1 MKAEKSKSVRRTW
14 LEVAIVVGFA
24 LIFAAPSLLKEG
36 AVFIPLLVKTS
47 LVCAAA
53 FGVNVHFLMPRYMFR
68 SRYVAY
74 AVGILALMAL
84 TLLVMVPLMSWR
96 EVIPAVQ
103 VAPEQPGWLSL
114 PFRWLL
120 PLVGMLFVSSLYSF
134 YRRERDNKKR
144 EIDMTHQNIEFEMK
158 FLKTQINPHFL
169 FNALN
174 NIYALSIIKSE
185 KTPDMILKLSDML
198 RFTLYDSE
206 SKKVKLKREV
216 EYITNYIEFQ
226 KLKTDSDLNIRV
238 EASGCNEEFMI
249 EPMLLIPFIEN
260 SFKHGNIDN
269 PKKGWLQV
277 SIKTLGPILV
287 FQVRNSLPPIAINKD
302 VVGGIGVENVRKRLD
317 ILYPGRYEMKIDK
330 TETEFGVF
338 LKIDTFVA

>member
-1 MKAEKSKSVRRTW
+1 MEQSKTLTSKRAW
-14 LEVAIVVGFA
+14 LEIAIMAGFA
-24 LIFAAPSLLKEG
+24 VIFAAPSLIKDGVYFL
-36 AVFIPLLVKTS
+36 PLVVKM
-47 LVCAAA
+47 LIVCVSA
-53 FGVNVHFLMPRYMFR
+53 FLVNVHYLMPRQLFCGSYQ
-68 SRYVAY
+68 RYALGV
-74 AVGILALMAL
+74 LALMVL
-84 TLLVMVPLMSWR
+84 TLLVMHLLDFWHESQFPP
-96 EVIPAVQ
+96 PADPD
-103 VAPEQPGWLSL
+103 AINI

-134 YRRERDNKKR
+134 YLKEKNNKMR
-144 EIDMTHQNIEFEMK
+144 EIDMRHQNIEFEMK

-206 SKKVKLKREV
+206 NKKVKLKREI
-216 EYITNYIEFQ
+216 EYINNFIEFQ
-226 KLKTDSDLNIRV
+226 KLKTDSDLNIRMD
-238 EASGCNEEFMI
+238 ASGCNEEFMI

-277 SIKTLGPILV
+277 SVKTLGPILV

-302 VVGGIGVENVRKRLD
+302 IVGGIGVENVRKRLN

-338 LKIDTFVA
+338 LKIDTFAA

>member
-1 MKAEKSKSVRRTW
+1 MEQSKTLTSKRTW
-14 LEVAIVVGFA
+14 LEIAIMAGFA
-24 LIFAAPSLLKEG
+24 VIFAAPSLIKDGVYFL
-36 AVFIPLLVKTS
+36 PLVVKM
-47 LVCAAA
+47 LIVCVSA
-53 FGVNVHFLMPRYMFR
+53 FLVNVHYLMPRQLFR
-68 SRYVAY
+68 GSYQRYALGVL
-74 AVGILALMAL
+74 ILMVL
-84 TLLVMVPLMSWR
+84 TLLVMRLLDFWHESQLPPLSDPDA
-96 EVIPAVQ
+96 INI
-103 VAPEQPGWLSL
+103 

-134 YRRERDNKKR
+134 YLKEKNNKLR
-144 EIDMTHQNIEFEMK
+144 EIDMRHQNIEFEMK

-206 SKKVKLKREV
+206 NKKVKLKREI
-216 EYITNYIEFQ
+216 EYINNFIEFQ
-226 KLKTDSDLNIRV
+226 KLKTDSDLNIRMD
-238 EASGCNEEFMI
+238 ASGCNEEFMI

-277 SIKTLGPILV
+277 SVKTLGPILV

-302 VVGGIGVENVRKRLD
+302 IVGGIGVENVRKRLN

-338 LKIDTFVA
+338 LKIDTFAA

>member
-1 MKAEKSKSVRRTW
+1 MEQSKTLTSKRAW
-14 LEVAIVVGFA
+14 LEIAIMAGFA
-24 LIFAAPSLLKEG
+24 VIFAAPSLIKDGVYFL
-36 AVFIPLLVKTS
+36 PLVVKM
-47 LVCAAA
+47 LIVCVSA
-53 FGVNVHFLMPRYMFR
+53 FLVNVHYLMPRQLFR
-68 SRYVAY
+68 GSYQRYALGVL
-74 AVGILALMAL
+74 ILMVL
-84 TLLVMVPLMSWR
+84 TLFVMRLLDFWCESKVP
-96 EVIPAVQ
+96 
-103 VAPEQPGWLSL
+103 QPSDPDSINI

-134 YRRERDNKKR
+134 YLKEKNNKMR
-144 EIDMTHQNIEFEMK
+144 EIDMRHQNIEFEMK

-206 SKKVKLKREV
+206 NKKVKLKREI
-216 EYITNYIEFQ
+216 EYINNFIEFQ
-226 KLKTDSDLNIRV
+226 KLKTDSDLNIRMD
-238 EASGCNEEFMI
+238 ASGCNEEFMI

-277 SIKTLGPILV
+277 SVKTLGPILV

-302 VVGGIGVENVRKRLD
+302 IVGGIGVENVRKRLN

-338 LKIDTFVA
+338 LKIDTFAA

>member
-1 MKAEKSKSVRRTW
+1 MEQSKTLTSKRAW
-14 LEVAIVVGFA
+14 LEIAIMAGFA
-24 LIFAAPSLLKEG
+24 VIFAAPSLIKDGVYFL
-36 AVFIPLLVKTS
+36 PLVVKM
-47 LVCAAA
+47 LIVCVSA
-53 FGVNVHFLMPRYMFR
+53 FLVNVHYLMPRQLFR
-68 SRYVAY
+68 GSYQRYALGVL
-74 AVGILALMAL
+74 ILMVL
-84 TLLVMVPLMSWR
+84 TLLVMRLLDFWHESKVP
-96 EVIPAVQ
+96 
-103 VAPEQPGWLSL
+103 QPSDPDSINI

-134 YRRERDNKKR
+134 YLKEKNNKMR
-144 EIDMTHQNIEFEMK
+144 EIDMRHQNIEFEMK

-206 SKKVKLKREV
+206 NKKVKLKREI
-216 EYITNYIEFQ
+216 EYINNFIEFQ
-226 KLKTDSDLNIRV
+226 KLKTDSDLNIRMD
-238 EASGCNEEFMI
+238 ASGCNDEFMI

-277 SIKTLGPILV
+277 SVKTLGPILV

-302 VVGGIGVENVRKRLD
+302 IVGGIGVENVRKRLN

-338 LKIDTFVA
+338 LKIDTFAA

>member
-1 MKAEKSKSVRRTW
+1 MEQTKTLTSKRTW
-14 LEVAIVVGFA
+14 LEIAIMAGFA
-24 LIFAAPSLLKEG
+24 VIFAAPSLIKDGVYFL
-36 AVFIPLLVKTS
+36 PLVVKM
-47 LVCAAA
+47 LIVCVSA
-53 FGVNVHFLMPRYMFR
+53 FLVNVHYLMPRQLFR
-68 SRYVAY
+68 GSYQRYALGVL
-74 AVGILALMAL
+74 ILMVL
-84 TLLVMVPLMSWR
+84 TLLVMRLLDFWHESQLPPLSDPDA
-96 EVIPAVQ
+96 INI
-103 VAPEQPGWLSL
+103 

-134 YRRERDNKKR
+134 YLKEKNNKMR
-144 EIDMTHQNIEFEMK
+144 EIDMRHQNIEFEMK

-206 SKKVKLKREV
+206 NKKVKLKREI
-216 EYITNYIEFQ
+216 EYINNFIEFQ
-226 KLKTDSDLNIRV
+226 KLKTDSDLNIRMD
-238 EASGCNEEFMI
+238 ASGCNEEFMI

-277 SIKTLGPILV
+277 SVKTLGPILV

-302 VVGGIGVENVRKRLD
+302 IVGGIGVENVRKRLN

-338 LKIDTFVA
+338 LKIDTFAA

>member
-1 MKAEKSKSVRRTW
+1 MLNNKAITSRRLW

-24 LIFAAPSLLKEG
+24 VIFAAPSLIKDGVYFLPMVVKMLIVCVS
-36 AVFIPLLVKTS
+36 AFI
-47 LVCAAA
+47 
-53 FGVNVHFLMPRYMFR
+53 VNVHILMPRYLFR
-68 SRYVAY
+68 GLYRRYVAG
-74 AVGILALMAL
+74 VVILMVL
-84 TLLVMVPLMSWR
+84 TLLVMRLLDPWR
-96 EVIPAVQ
+96 E
-103 VAPEQPGWLSL
+103 SL
-114 PFRWLL
+114 VSPPSPDSLNIPFRWLL

-134 YRRERDNKKR
+134 YLRERNNKMR
-144 EIDMTHQNIEFEMK
+144 EIDMRHQNIEFEMK

-185 KTPDMILKLSDML
+185 RTPDMILKLSDML

-206 SKKVKLKREV
+206 NKKVKLKREV
-216 EYITNYIEFQ
+216 EYINNFIEFQ
-226 KLKTDSDLNIRV
+226 KLKTDTDLNIRMD
-238 EASGCNEEFMI
+238 ASGCNDEFMI

-277 SIKTLGPILV
+277 TVKTLGPILV
-287 FQVRNSLPPIAINKD
+287 FEVRNSLPPIAINKD
-302 VVGGIGVENVRKRLD
+302 VVGGIGVENVRKRLN

-338 LKIDTFVA
+338 LKIDTFSA

>member
-1 MKAEKSKSVRRTW
+1 MEQSKTLTSKRAW
-14 LEVAIVVGFA
+14 LEIAIMAGFA
-24 LIFAAPSLLKEG
+24 VIFAAPSLIKDGVYFL
-36 AVFIPLLVKTS
+36 PLVVKM
-47 LVCAAA
+47 LIVCVSA
-53 FGVNVHFLMPRYMFR
+53 FLVNVHYLMPRQLFR
-68 SRYVAY
+68 GSYQRYALGVL
-74 AVGILALMAL
+74 ILMVL
-84 TLLVMVPLMSWR
+84 TLLVMRLLDFWHESKVP
-96 EVIPAVQ
+96 
-103 VAPEQPGWLSL
+103 QPSDPDSINI

-134 YRRERDNKKR
+134 YLKEKNNKMR
-144 EIDMTHQNIEFEMK
+144 EIDMRHQNIEFEMK

-185 KTPDMILKLSDML
+185 KTPGMILKLSDML

-206 SKKVKLKREV
+206 NKKVKLKREI
-216 EYITNYIEFQ
+216 EYINNFIEFQ
-226 KLKTDSDLNIRV
+226 KLKTDSDLNIRMD
-238 EASGCNEEFMI
+238 ASGCNDEFMI

-277 SIKTLGPILV
+277 SVKTLGPILV

-302 VVGGIGVENVRKRLD
+302 IVGGIGVENVRKRLN

-338 LKIDTFVA
+338 LKIDTFAA

>member
-1 MKAEKSKSVRRTW
+1 MEQSKTLTSKRTW
-14 LEVAIVVGFA
+14 LEIAIMAGFA
-24 LIFAAPSLLKEG
+24 VIFAAPSLIKDGVYFL
-36 AVFIPLLVKTS
+36 PLVVKM
-47 LVCAAA
+47 LIVCVSA
-53 FGVNVHFLMPRYMFR
+53 FLVNVHYLMPRQLFR
-68 SRYVAY
+68 GSYQRYALGVL
-74 AVGILALMAL
+74 ILMVL
-84 TLLVMVPLMSWR
+84 TLMVMRLLDFWHESQLPPPSDPDA
-96 EVIPAVQ
+96 INI
-103 VAPEQPGWLSL
+103 

-134 YRRERDNKKR
+134 YLKEKNNKLR
-144 EIDMTHQNIEFEMK
+144 EIDMRHQNIEFEMK

-206 SKKVKLKREV
+206 NKKVKLKREI
-216 EYITNYIEFQ
+216 EYINNFIEFQ
-226 KLKTDSDLNIRV
+226 KLKTDSDLNIRMD
-238 EASGCNEEFMI
+238 ASGCNEEFMI

-277 SIKTLGPILV
+277 SVKTLGPILV

-302 VVGGIGVENVRKRLD
+302 IVGGIGVENVRKRLN

-338 LKIDTFVA
+338 LKIDTFAA